1 MSANEKVALPAVDP
15 FEAEFAEEYV
25 HLSRDLIAGDP
36 CSIYV
41 EQFDDPHLS
50 RGNARA
56 VGLRLLAL
64 ADEWDRI
71 DATGG
76 ARHAPSVPIQAYAA
90 DRYDDARRSHLR
102 RLPDVDDEL
111 RERDV

>member
-1 MSANEKVALPAVDP
+1 MSAREAVTIPALDP
-15 FEAEFAEEYV
+15 FDAEFAEDYV
-25 HLSRDLIAGDP
+25 HLSRDLVTGDV

-41 EQFDDPHLS
+41 EQFDDPHLN
-50 RGNARA
+50 RGSARA

-71 DATGG
+71 E
-76 ARHAPSVPIQAYAA
+76 ARPK
-90 DRYDDARRSHLR
+90 LR
-102 RLPDVDDEL
+102 RLPDVDEEL